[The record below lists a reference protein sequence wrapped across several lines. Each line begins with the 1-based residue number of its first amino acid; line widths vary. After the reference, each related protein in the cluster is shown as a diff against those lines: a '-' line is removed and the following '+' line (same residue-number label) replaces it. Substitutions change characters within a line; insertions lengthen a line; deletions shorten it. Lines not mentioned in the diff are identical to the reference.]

1 MSLKIKEE
9 FLHVESLIGENT
21 TQTVLQTTLDIP
33 STAPNIARVVWVKGS
48 AVITDSIVG
57 LDKVNL
63 EGCIDLSLV
72 YMYEDLEENRLN
84 YQVVPYRH
92 AINFSDYVEV
102 IGAEEDMLVQ
112 AKVDLLEI
120 EWELQLHQRTVHVD
134 VLMQSTVK
142 VKQQSSYQAVTNASV
157 RAPKKLVVD
166 DGVFHVQSQ
175 LKQVSTSQLLDE
187 DITLPE
193 GAVPINLILESHFQP
208 KELKTQVTA
217 ENISISGKLASSL
230 IYLDENGNVEYCTME
245 ESAAF
250 QLTVPN
256 ETKITELVVEPQI
269 KVNAKPEFTPP
280 SLSYNLYGELD
291 LKLTLYELKY
301 VRLVMDLDCS
311 GCLIETRT
319 RGIMLDN
326 LINQKTQQSSAR
338 GVIELGSNNPPIREI
353 LQAEGWI
360 KSFDYRIDE
369 DKVFVDGA
377 ISLEIVYLAHTDE
390 ELKPL
395 YMAEFNNAI
404 PFQQSIAIGGVQ
416 PGMTADLTITVD
428 ELQLDLINRETIEID
443 VSYCSK
449 LKVTEPIHQ
458 EVVVEALEI
467 PPLTEDPP
475 SVTYV
480 FVKNKDTLWKLSR
493 QYHTSVEAIIDSNSW
508 LRERD
513 DMTIRA
519 GDRLCIPR
527 KG

>member
-9 FLHVESLIGENT
+9 FLHVESLVGENT
-21 TQTVLQTTLDIP
+21 TQTVLQTTLDISSIAP
-33 STAPNIARVVWVKGS
+33 SIARVVWVKGS

-63 EGCIDLSLV
+63 EGYIDLSLV
-72 YMYEDLEENRLN
+72 YMYEDLEESRLN
-84 YQVVPYRH
+84 YHIVPYRH
-92 AINFSDYVEV
+92 AITFSDYVEV

-112 AKVDLLEI
+112 AQVDLLGI
-120 EWELQLHQRTVHVD
+120 EWELQFDQRTVNVD
-134 VLMQSTVK
+134 VLIQSTAK
-142 VKQQSSYQAVTNASV
+142 VKQQSSCQVVTNASI

-175 LKQVSTSQLLDE
+175 LKQVKTAQLLDY

-193 GAVPINLILESHFQP
+193 GAVPIDLILDSHFEP

-230 IYLDENGNVEYCTME
+230 IYLDENGNVQQCTME
-245 ESAAF
+245 EPVVF

-256 ETKITELVVEPQI
+256 ETKTSELVVEPQI
-269 KVNAKPEFTPP
+269 KVNAKPEFTAP
-280 SLSYNLYGELD
+280 SSSYNLYGELD
-291 LKLTLYELKY
+291 IKLTLYESKY
-301 VRLVMDLDCS
+301 VRLVMNMDCS

-319 RGIMLDN
+319 RPVMLDN
-326 LINQKTQQSSAR
+326 LVNQKTQKSSAR
-338 GVIELGSNNPPIREI
+338 GVVELGSNYPPIREI
-353 LQAEGWI
+353 LQAEGVI

-369 DKVFVDGA
+369 DKVLVEGA
-377 ISLEIVYLAHTDE
+377 ISLDIVYLAHTEE

-395 YMAEFNNAI
+395 YLAKFNNAI
-404 PFQQSIAIGGVQ
+404 PFQQSIVAGGVQ
-416 PGMTADLTITVD
+416 PGMTADLSITVD
-428 ELQLDLINRETIEID
+428 ELQLDLINRETVEVD
-443 VSYCSK
+443 VNYCSK

-467 PPLTEDPP
+467 PPLAEEPP
-475 SVTYV
+475 SVTYI

-513 DMTIRA
+513 DMAIKV
-519 GDRLCIPR
+519 GDRLCVPR